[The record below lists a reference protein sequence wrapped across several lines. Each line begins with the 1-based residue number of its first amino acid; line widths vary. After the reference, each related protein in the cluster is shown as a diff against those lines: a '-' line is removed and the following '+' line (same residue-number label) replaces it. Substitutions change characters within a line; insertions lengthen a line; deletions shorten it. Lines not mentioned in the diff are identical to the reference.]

1 MGIKLVVFDIAGTT
15 LKDNEEVSRTFQ
27 SALKN
32 HGFDLKIQVINPLMG
47 YEKKLAIRKL
57 LALAG
62 VAESEITDELI
73 NNIHA
78 EFVKE
83 MIHYYQSAAEV
94 VALPKVEDTFHLL
107 RAQGITV
114 GINTGFSRD
123 IADAVIE
130 RLQWRQ
136 KQLIDFSIG
145 SDEVPLGRPH
155 PFMIEKLMDYSG
167 ITDPQEV
174 AKVGDTEVDV
184 REGQNSGC
192 KYVIGVTTGAFTRE
206 ELQPYHPTHIID
218 DISEVLMI
226 INS

>member
-1 MGIKLVVFDIAGTT
+1 MK
-15 LKDNEEVSRTFQ
+15 
-27 SALKN
+27 
-32 HGFDLKIQVINPLMG
+32 
-47 YEKKLAIRKL
+47 KKLAIRRL
-57 LALAG
+57 LALG
-62 VAESEITDELI
+62 GAEEAQVTDDLI
-73 NNIHA
+73 NSIHA

-94 VALPKVEDTFHLL
+94 TALPNVEDTFHLL
-107 RAQGITV
+107 RAQGIAV

-130 RLQWRQ
+130 RLQW
-136 KQLIDFSIG
+136 KEKELIDYSIG

-155 PFMIEKLMDYSG
+155 SFMIEKLMDYSG
-167 ITDPQEV
+167 ITDPKEV

-206 ELQPYHPTHIID
+206 ELEPYHPTHIID

-226 INS
+226 IR